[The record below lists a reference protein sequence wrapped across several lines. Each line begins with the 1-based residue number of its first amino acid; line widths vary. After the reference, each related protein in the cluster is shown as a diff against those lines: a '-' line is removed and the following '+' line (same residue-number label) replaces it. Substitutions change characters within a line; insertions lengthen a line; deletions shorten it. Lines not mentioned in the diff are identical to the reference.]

1 MNDIIRA
8 IYPPLYT
15 TPLLVWIEAAKQTI
29 EDYKP
34 IENPPY
40 ETVTHPRT
48 AGI

>member
-8 IYPPLYT
+8 IYPPLYA

-34 IENPPY
+34 IENPPF
-40 ETVTHPRT
+40 EEL
-48 AGI
+48 